1 MVKHML
7 KGYKTYIVAALI
19 AGAGVL
25 HTFGY
30 ISSEILT
37 TVITVLTGA
46 GLATLRSS
54 VKDLE

>member
-1 MVKHML
+1 ML
-7 KGYKTYIVAALI
+7 KGKKTYIVAAMI

-25 HTFGY
+25 HTLGY
-30 ISSEILT
+30 ISSEVLT